1 MESLQ
6 PAHHDD
12 LPPPSGG
19 AHDGWHIESL
29 LAASAFAHRT
39 GNIEL
44 RETHL
49 SWIILTG
56 LYAYKIKKPVHLD
69 FIDAST
75 LERRRQLCEEELRL
89 NQRLSP
95 GLYIDVLPVTRDERD
110 RVHLGGE
117 GIIVD
122 YAVRMRQF
130 DPLQALHHLLERNA
144 VSMFELQRLADRLAE
159 FHGAAAVAAANDVYG
174 SLAHLSGMTMNTV
187 NTLRKYWPAGEDTMQ
202 WQQLEHWT
210 HQQLN
215 RLEAEF
221 NLRRLQGAIREGH
234 GDLHADNVV
243 RWQGELMPFDCL
255 EFDPAL
261 RWIDVIHDVAFL
273 VMDLATQR
281 PDLAFGFLNR
291 YLEDTGDYCGIRLLA
306 FYAVHCALV
315 RGMVNAVNI
324 SSSLDTPRQ
333 IDCFRLRMQS
343 AGVWMKQRSPFL
355 ILMHGPSGS
364 GKSWTSEP
372 LIPALQAVRI
382 RSDLERKRLANVPLQ
397 AHRDDH
403 INQGIYHPS
412 FTSQTY
418 AHLLKCAEQCLQ
430 GGVNTIVDA
439 AFLHETQR
447 RAFAMLAAHMNIRY
461 FILSCSAE
469 PRVLR
474 QRVVARRQ
482 TATDPSDAGIDV
494 LEKQLQAL
502 QPFTVN
508 EEPHVIRVRSDDDR
522 DASSLA
528 AIIRR
533 RLMRDGALTEA

>member
-1 MESLQ
+1 
-6 PAHHDD
+6 
-12 LPPPSGG
+12 
-19 AHDGWHIESL
+19 
-29 LAASAFAHRT
+29 
-39 GNIEL
+39 
-44 RETHL
+44 
-49 SWIILTG
+49 
-56 LYAYKIKKPVHLD
+56 
-69 FIDAST
+69 
-75 LERRRQLCEEELRL
+75 
-89 NQRLSP
+89 
-95 GLYIDVLPVTRDERD
+95 
-110 RVHLGGE
+110 
-117 GIIVD
+117 
-122 YAVRMRQF
+122 
-130 DPLQALHHLLERNA
+130 
-144 VSMFELQRLADRLAE
+144 
-159 FHGAAAVAAANDVYG
+159 
-174 SLAHLSGMTMNTV
+174 
-187 NTLRKYWPAGEDTMQ
+187 
-202 WQQLEHWT
+202 
-210 HQQLN
+210 
-215 RLEAEF
+215 
-221 NLRRLQGAIREGH
+221 
-234 GDLHADNVV
+234 
-243 RWQGELMPFDCL
+243 
-255 EFDPAL
+255 
-261 RWIDVIHDVAFL
+261 
-273 VMDLATQR
+273 
-281 PDLAFGFLNR
+281 
-291 YLEDTGDYCGIRLLA
+291 
-306 FYAVHCALV
+306 
-315 RGMVNAVNI
+315 MVNAVNI
-324 SSSLDTPRQ
+324 ASSLDTPRQ
-333 IDCFRLRMQS
+333 IDRFRLRMQS

-447 RAFAMLAAHMNIRY
+447 HAFAMLAAHMNIRY

-502 QPFTVN
+502 QPFTAD
-508 EEPHVIRVRSDDDR
+508 EESHVIRVRSDDDR

-528 AIIRR
+528 AIIRQ